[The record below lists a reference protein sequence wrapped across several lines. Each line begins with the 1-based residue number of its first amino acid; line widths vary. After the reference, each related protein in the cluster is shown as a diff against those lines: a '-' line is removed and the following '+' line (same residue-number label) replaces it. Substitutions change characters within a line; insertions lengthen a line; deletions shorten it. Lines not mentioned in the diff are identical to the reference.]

1 MNTTTQKKDFYKTQ
15 ILVHNFTKINDYV
28 KNEYLHLESVINDFL
43 NSSYNTD
50 YLELGLNSNL
60 HSKTKKEYSELFN

>member
-1 MNTTTQKKDFYKTQ
+1 MNTIQKTEFYKTQ

-28 KNEYLHLESVINDFL
+28 KNEYLYLETFLQDFL
-43 NSSYNTD
+43 NRELNSNL
-50 YLELGLNSNL
+50 LELGLNSNL